1 MAKSSGSTRKVT
13 ASTAAQN
20 HTLSSKAFSSFSAE
34 IKNEISN
41 YKGLSDG
48 YKEMISKDLK
58 PFDTQFKKLQA
69 QMDKLQSQHD
79 DGDIS
84 DSKFSQA
91 YNEIE
96 KKMDNVKFKLRVKM
110 ANAKNISSKSL
121 KTTWTG
127 GHLPNG

>member
-20 HTLSSKAFSSFSAE
+20 HTLSSKAFSSFNAE

-69 QMDKLQSQHD
+69 QMDKLQSQYD

-84 DSKFSQA
+84 DSKFSQT
-91 YNEIE
+91 YNKIE
-96 KKMDNVKFKLRVKM
+96 KKMDNVKSKLRAKM
-110 ANAKNISSKSL
+110 ANTKNISSKSL

-127 GHLPNG
+127 GYLPNG

>member
-41 YKGLSDG
+41 YKGLSDE

-79 DGDIS
+79 NGDIS

-110 ANAKNISSKSL
+110 ANTKNISSKSL

-127 GHLPNG
+127 GYLPNG